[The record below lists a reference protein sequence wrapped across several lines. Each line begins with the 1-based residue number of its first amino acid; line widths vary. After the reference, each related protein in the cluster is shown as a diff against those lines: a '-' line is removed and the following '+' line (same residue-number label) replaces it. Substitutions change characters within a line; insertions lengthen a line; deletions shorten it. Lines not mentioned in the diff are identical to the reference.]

1 MHLLITKYSI
11 PPLNKCMTFL
21 AHGISVF
28 FIRKI
33 RARVRTHKN
42 CVDKLKILDRLGEWR
57 TGNSFFLFI
66 FFFVPGLTRRKNN
79 KVYKLTNQYPQR
91 GGTKAVLGTCPSCC
105 LTLISLR
112 ESSERTIWALHI
124 CSYIRRQSDNPASLL
139 LGHGDF
145 VIIFLRVEGDT

>member
-66 FFFVPGLTRRKNN
+66 FFVVPGLTRRKNY

-91 GGTKAVLGTCPSCC
+91 GGTKAVFGTCPSCC